1 MEEEEKIKGRIM
13 ERKEERK
20 KEKEEGRKEEK
31 EEGRNNRDAGRKKG
45 GREK

>member
-31 EEGRNNRDAGRKKG
+31 EEARNNRDAGRKKG